1 MLDAVKIAPRIES
14 PRLVLRPP
22 RPQDAGLIAFYLGER
37 RAAESLT
44 AIPHPYP
51 PGAAE
56 ALIERAL
63 AGRRSGPLYVM
74 DATPSDGPEMIGLVF
89 LERAAD
95 EGADVFKVSYMVGPA
110 FRNTGYAT
118 EALEAVRDHLF
129 AAGARALVAT
139 VFQDN
144 ETSAHVLIRAGF
156 AYTGETDALSAAR
169 GGVAPAWRYRLDRDD
184 RPPAA

>member
-1 MLDAVKIAPRIES
+1 VPHPEVQLVGERVDAPHVVAVVVAPEQVAGETLAFEPFRG
-14 PRLVLRPP
+14 VLREPEF
-22 RPQDAGLIAFYLGER
+22 A
-37 RAAESLT
+37 
-44 AIPHPYP
+44 
-51 PGAAE
+51 
-56 ALIERAL
+56 
-63 AGRRSGPLYVM
+63 SG
-74 DATPSDGPEMIGLVF
+74 GPK
-89 LERAAD
+89 RAAD